1 MGNFINNLG
10 IKKYLDY
17 FVLKITYIFKLIL
30 YKILSIID
38 YLYYKNFKTIEDR
51 DCYNTTIRTTYNF

>member
-1 MGNFINNLG
+1 MCNFINNLG

-17 FVLKITYIFKLIL
+17 FVLKIIYIFKLIL

-38 YLYYKNFKTIEDR
+38 YLYYKFI
-51 DCYNTTIRTTYNF
+51 

>member
-1 MGNFINNLG
+1 MDNFINNLG

-17 FVLKITYIFKLIL
+17 FVLKRPYIFKLIL

-38 YLYYKNFKTIEDR
+38 YLYYKFI
-51 DCYNTTIRTTYNF
+51 

>member
-17 FVLKITYIFKLIL
+17 FVLKIIYIFKLIL

-38 YLYYKNFKTIEDR
+38 YLYYKFI
-51 DCYNTTIRTTYNF
+51 